1 MKGKKI
7 YFLFFF
13 VLLFCNTSKLLAQ
26 ENNAQNKVYQKALAA
41 FELKDYPTSIKLLE
55 SLLEKNQK
63 NAEAS
68 LFLFQVYSETKQY
81 EKSITRFEKL
91 IEMDSSVFLPYIVK
105 YASQYAILGNYN
117 KAASIIE
124 SYKNSLPSYLKN
136 KATELLTICQF
147 AQSHPTPSGIKVTNA
162 GDSINTADAEYF
174 PSITV
179 QDSLFLFMRR
189 INFKREDFYSS
200 ILIKNKFSKASPL
213 PDDLNIA
220 EKKGSMSL
228 TQDLN
233 TLYYAADYNEKGF
246 GRYDIYKVTK
256 TKKGWSEP
264 KNLGKNINSDY
275 WDSSPSIAPDNQALY
290 FSSNRPGG
298 YGGIDIYVAYKNEK
312 GYFEE
317 AINMGPT
324 INTPGDEQAPFIH
337 ADNKTLYFSS
347 NGWPGFGGADLFVI
361 RKKIEGDWSSPL
373 NLGYPINTFDNEGS
387 IAVAGNG
394 LEGYIASDRADS
406 RGSLD
411 IYKVTLAAN
420 TRPNKT
426 FYINGY
432 IADALTKKPIAG
444 EVVLI
449 NTSEETNT
457 MQIKVDSSG
466 NFILGLPYLDSIGIR
481 VNSKDH
487 EFAST
492 ILSLENIN
500 NLSGSTLNFY
510 LAPIIKT
517 FTKNF
522 NNIFFEINK
531 AKLNKKSFVELD
543 ALTTYLQSAPT
554 ALILIEGHTD
564 NRGDSVQ
571 NELLSLKRANT
582 IATYLISKGIESNR
596 IKTIG
601 LGGTKPISDN
611 ATEEGRIKNRRTS
624 FTISIP
630 QSKIQ

>member
-1 MKGKKI
+1 MKGNKI
-7 YFLFFF
+7 YFVFFF

-41 FELKDYPTSIKLLE
+41 FELKDFPTSIKILE
-55 SLLEKNQK
+55 GLLEKNQK

-68 LFLFQVYSETKQY
+68 LFLFQVYAETKQY
-81 EKSITRFEKL
+81 EKSINAFEKL
-91 IEMDSSVFLPYIVK
+91 MQVDTTFFLPYIVK
-105 YASQYAILGNYN
+105 YATQYAILGNYN
-117 KAASIIE
+117 NAASIVK
-124 SYKNSLPSYLKN
+124 SYKSILPSYLKS
-136 KATELLTICQF
+136 KATELLTVCSF
-147 AQSHPTPSGIKVTNA
+147 AASYPIQKEIKVENA

-189 INFKREDFYSS
+189 SSFKREDFYTST
-200 ILIKNKFSKASPL
+200 LTKNKFSKAIPL
-213 PDDLNIA
+213 SDDLNRE

-233 TLYYAADYNEKGF
+233 TLYYAADYNQKGY

-256 TKKGWSEP
+256 SKKGWSEP
-264 KNLGKNINSDY
+264 KNVGKNINSDY
-275 WDSSPSIAPDNQALY
+275 WDSAPSIAPDNQALY
-290 FSSNRPGG
+290 FCSNRPGG

-312 GYFEE
+312 GFWEE
-317 AINMGPT
+317 AVNMGPT
-324 INTPGDEQAPFIH
+324 INTAGDDQAPFMH

-347 NGWPGFGGADLFVI
+347 NGWPGFGGSDLFVI
-361 RKKIEGDWSSPL
+361 RKKIDGNWSNPM

-394 LEGYIASDRADS
+394 YEGYIASDRADS

-411 IYKVTLAAN
+411 IYKVILALN

-426 FYINGY
+426 FYVNGF
-432 IADALTKKPIAG
+432 IADAITKKPIAG
-444 EVVLI
+444 ELVLM
-449 NTSEETNT
+449 NTNEETST
-457 MQIKVDSSG
+457 MKIKVDSNG

-500 NLSGSTLNFY
+500 NLSSSTLNFY

-531 AKLNKKSFVELD
+531 AKLNKKSYVELD
-543 ALTTYLQSAPT
+543 ALITYLQSEPT

-571 NELLSLKRANT
+571 NNLLSAKRANT
-582 IATYLISKGIESNR
+582 IATYLISKGIDASR

-601 LGGTKPISDN
+601 LGGSQPISDN

-624 FTISIP
+624 FTITIP
-630 QSKIQ
+630 